1 MARRVRREIIEDEPV
16 VARPVQD
23 RIVIR
28 ERRGYAA
35 NPIALVLAI
44 VIGLFLLWLIF
55 GLLL

>member
-1 MARRVRREIIEDEPV
+1 MARRVRREIIEDDPMDV
-16 VARPVQD
+16 RD

-28 ERRGYAA
+28 ERRGYVAP
-35 NPIALVLAI
+35 NPIAVVLAV